1 MKNIPNILSLL
12 RMLLVLPFMLII
24 HDIFVYRCTE
34 NLYLL
39 ITFIIIILSD
49 VADGYLARRLNC
61 VSSAGAKLDIVS
73 DAVYTIVSLII
84 FAYFN
89 IIPVWFIFVMVLKLT
104 EFIVTSKIIKG
115 RRESERIV
123 IFDKLGKLSV
133 SIVMLLPGVFVF
145 RCIIIDYK
153 IIMNIVVYFVTI
165 MLAVSFISRI
175 KNARRLYNND
185 RD

>member
-1 MKNIPNILSLL
+1 
-12 RMLLVLPFMLII
+12 
-24 HDIFVYRCTE
+24 
-34 NLYLL
+34 
-39 ITFIIIILSD
+39 
-49 VADGYLARRLNC
+49 
-61 VSSAGAKLDIVS
+61 
-73 DAVYTIVSLII
+73 
-84 FAYFN
+84 
-89 IIPVWFIFVMVLKLT
+89 MVLKLT

-175 KNARRLYNND
+175 RNARRLYNND
-185 RD
+185 RN